1 LKGGIVVDI
10 RADILTVKSN
20 RRRKSY
26 LVEQERVNTRKSFMS
41 LSFFITSVIL
51 IGIFAFSIILLNFIA
66 TQNQLMIDEIK
77 REIQFQDEAKE
88 GLNFKIAQL
97 QSPDIIYESAINL
110 GMYSPDEIRY
120 INLNIAQL
128 AEKELPIEE
137 IQNEEL
143 EISEFETFLNSKF
156 KEDLYRTILTLLFP

>member
-1 LKGGIVVDI
+1 VVDI

-26 LVEQERVNTRKSFMS
+26 LVEQERLNTRKSFMS

>member
-1 LKGGIVVDI
+1 MVDI

-26 LVEQERVNTRKSFMS
+26 LVEQERLNTRKSFMS

-77 REIQFQDEAKE
+77 RQIQFQDEAKE

>member
-1 LKGGIVVDI
+1 MVDI

>member
-1 LKGGIVVDI
+1 MVDI

-26 LVEQERVNTRKSFMS
+26 LVEQERLNTRKSFMS

>member
-1 LKGGIVVDI
+1 MVDI

-26 LVEQERVNTRKSFMS
+26 LVEQERLNTRKSFMS

-120 INLNIAQL
+120 INLNIVQL

>member
-1 LKGGIVVDI
+1 MVDI

-156 KEDLYRTILTLLFP
+156 REDLYRTILTLLFP

>member
-1 LKGGIVVDI
+1 MVDI

-88 GLNFKIAQL
+88 RLNFKIAQL

-143 EISEFETFLNSKF
+143 EISGFETFLNSKF

>member
-51 IGIFAFSIILLNFIA
+51 IGIFAFSIILLNFTA

-88 GLNFKIAQL
+88 RLNFKIAQL

>member
-1 LKGGIVVDI
+1 MVDI

-88 GLNFKIAQL
+88 GLNFKTAQL

>member
-1 LKGGIVVDI
+1 MVDI

-88 GLNFKIAQL
+88 RLNFKIAQL

>member
-1 LKGGIVVDI
+1 
-10 RADILTVKSN
+10 N

>member
-1 LKGGIVVDI
+1 MVDI

-66 TQNQLMIDEIK
+66 TQNQLMVDEIK

-88 GLNFKIAQL
+88 ELNFKIAQL

>member
-1 LKGGIVVDI
+1 MVDI

-110 GMYSPDEIRY
+110 GMYSPDDIRY

>member
-1 LKGGIVVDI
+1 VVDI

-88 GLNFKIAQL
+88 GLNFKIAKL

-137 IQNEEL
+137 IQNEKL

>member
-1 LKGGIVVDI
+1 MVDI

-26 LVEQERVNTRKSFMS
+26 LVEQERVNTQRSFMS
-41 LSFFITSVIL
+41 LSFFITSVVL

-66 TQNQLMIDEIK
+66 TQNQLMIDDIK
-77 REIQFQDEAKE
+77 REIQFQDEVKE
-88 GLNFKIAQL
+88 RLNFKIAQL
-97 QSPDIIYESAINL
+97 QSPDIIYESAISL
-110 GMYSPDEIRY
+110 GMHSPDEIRY
-120 INLNIAQL
+120 INLDITQL
-128 AEKELPIEE
+128 AEKELPKEE

>member
-1 LKGGIVVDI
+1 MVDI

-66 TQNQLMIDEIK
+66 AQNQLMIDEIK

-97 QSPDIIYESAINL
+97 QSPDIIYENAINL

>member
-1 LKGGIVVDI
+1 VVDI

>member
-1 LKGGIVVDI
+1 MVDI

-26 LVEQERVNTRKSFMS
+26 LVEQERLNTRKSFMS

-143 EISEFETFLNSKF
+143 EISEFETFFNSKF

>member
-1 LKGGIVVDI
+1 VVDI

-20 RRRKSY
+20 RKRKSY
-26 LVEQERVNTRKSFMS
+26 LVEQERVNTQKSFMS
-41 LSFFITSVIL
+41 LSFFITSVVL

-66 TQNQLMIDEIK
+66 TQNQLMIDDIK
-77 REIQFQDEAKE
+77 REIQFQDEVKE
-88 GLNFKIAQL
+88 RLNFEIAQL
-97 QSPDIIYESAINL
+97 QSPDTIYESAINL

-120 INLNIAQL
+120 INVNITQL

-143 EISEFETFLNSKF
+143 EISEFEIFLNSKF